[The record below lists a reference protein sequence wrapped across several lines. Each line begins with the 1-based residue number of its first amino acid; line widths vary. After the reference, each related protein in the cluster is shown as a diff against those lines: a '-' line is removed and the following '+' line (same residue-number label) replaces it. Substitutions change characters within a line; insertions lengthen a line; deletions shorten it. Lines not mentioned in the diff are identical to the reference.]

1 MAPPRVIADSDD
13 SDDGFDLGDDSP
25 MKPPTPKIPSGDR
38 SSDSASVATGSTDP
52 KFFQAIYAEQQRA
65 AANEA
70 LSNHDRSSTSDK
82 PSSLTA
88 PAKPL
93 AKKDPTTTTTTS
105 SSLPSI
111 PDPEMG
117 SHRAKKAEKTKVV
130 VDLTQVI
137 TPGRS
142 NNATPKD
149 MWDVPSS
156 PASDQAASVVPI
168 SSKSRTPCSNK
179 KRKRGD
185 QMEATSPLDTEMP
198 SQGSTQPFDAT
209 PATRTNANPVH
220 ETKRWRLGNPESSLP
235 PEDDVDM
242 VVPLDVADV
251 PSFRDLVS
259 GQKPISLCIEPPQTL
274 SASQRQEYEYRSVDP
289 SQEDQA
295 PVPTQ
300 PFSALQATTRSSG
313 ATTIAY
319 STPSQTRVVG
329 PPPATFADHT
339 TLDTVPERTQETS
352 KVALDPEATV
362 EIPSSPDII
371 SAAPARRKR
380 GRDDDK
386 ACKTVETYQANSS
399 RDSDGIEFHRETYR
413 PRTGRKGVGDS
424 CWQDQTEHAEETN
437 VPVLDMGA
445 DAQSPTEE
453 PALVSPPKAKKRGRP
468 RKSEA
473 AAVASTVAV
482 EGPDPLQV
490 TESDDV
496 DDVAKEPA
504 GGVESRAAE
513 AATPQTKKKR
523 GRPRKADKSAM
534 ASGEQVADEESPA
547 EVVSSHTSKHVDA
560 ETDGTPTKGTQA
572 RESVKRGR
580 GKKGEAK
587 PGSTTV
593 GVAGTSATTDGS
605 KVRGEDLV
613 LQPVT
618 PDVEG
623 KSGSGGPDPPSAATE
638 QKAAANCT
646 LVGKGESKTEV
657 LGKADGKKS
666 SMTPASS
673 AGKPLYRVGLS
684 KKSRIAPLLK
694 SLRK

>member
-70 LSNHDRSSTSDK
+70 LSNHVRSSTSDN
-82 PSSLTA
+82 PSSLAA
-88 PAKPL
+88 PAKPQ
-93 AKKDPTTTTTTS
+93 AKKDSTTTTTTTTS

-111 PDPEMG
+111 PDPVMG
-117 SHRAKKAEKTKVV
+117 SHRAKKAEKIRVV

-142 NNATPKD
+142 NNATPRD

-156 PASDQAASVVPI
+156 PVSDQAAPVFPI
-168 SSKSRTPCSNK
+168 SSKTRTPCSNK

-185 QMEATSPLDTEMP
+185 KMEATSPLATGIP

-209 PATRTNANPVH
+209 PATRTNAGSVH
-220 ETKRWRLGNPESSLP
+220 ETKRWRLVNPESSLSS
-235 PEDDVDM
+235 EDDVDM
-242 VVPLDVADV
+242 VVPLDVAAV

-274 SASQRQEYEYRSVDP
+274 SASQRQEYKYHSVDP

-300 PFSALQATTRSSG
+300 PFSALPATARSSG

-329 PPPATFADHT
+329 RPLATFADHT

-362 EIPSSPDII
+362 EILSSPDII

-386 ACKTVETYQANSS
+386 VYKTVETHQANASW
-399 RDSDGIEFHRETYR
+399 DSNGTGFHCKMYR
-413 PRTGRKGVGDS
+413 PRTSRKGAGDG
-424 CWQDQTEHAEETN
+424 CWQDQTEHREETN
-437 VPVLDMGA
+437 VTAPDMGA
-445 DAQSPTEE
+445 AAQSPTGES
-453 PALVSPPKAKKRGRP
+453 ALASPPKSKKRGHP
-468 RKSEA
+468 RKSEV
-473 AAVASTVAV
+473 AAVASTVAIEAPV
-482 EGPDPLQV
+482 PPQAA
-490 TESDDV
+490 ES
-496 DDVAKEPA
+496 DDVAKESA
-504 GGVESRAAE
+504 GVETGAAG
-513 AATPQTKKKR
+513 AAIPQTKKKR
-523 GRPRKADKSAM
+523 GRPRKADKSAI
-534 ASGEQVADEESPA
+534 ASGRQGADEQSPA
-547 EVVSSHTSKHVDA
+547 EVESSHTSKHMDA
-560 ETDGTPTKGTQA
+560 EMDETPTKGIQA
-572 RESVKRGR
+572 REPVKRDR
-580 GKKGEAK
+580 GKKGDQK
-587 PGSTTV
+587 PGSTTA
-593 GVAGTSATTDGS
+593 GVAGTSPTTDGS
-605 KVRGEDLV
+605 QVRGEDRV

-618 PDVEG
+618 PNVDS
-623 KSGSGGPDPPSAATE
+623 KSGSGGPDPQSAATE
-638 QKAAANCT
+638 QKAAANCA
-646 LVGKGESKTEV
+646 LVGKGESKTEEV

-666 SMTPASS
+666 SMAPASS
-673 AGKPLYRVGLS
+673 AGKPIYRVGLS

>member
-65 AANEA
+65 AVDEA
-70 LSNHDRSSTSDK
+70 LSNHVRSSTSDN
-82 PSSLTA
+82 PSSLAA
-88 PAKPL
+88 PAKPQ
-93 AKKDPTTTTTTS
+93 AKKDSTTTTTTTS
-105 SSLPSI
+105 SSSLPTI
-111 PDPEMG
+111 PDPVMG
-117 SHRAKKAEKTKVV
+117 SHRAKKAEKTRVV

-142 NNATPKD
+142 NNATPRD

-156 PASDQAASVVPI
+156 PASDQAAPVFPI
-168 SSKSRTPCSNK
+168 SSKARTPCSNK

-185 QMEATSPLDTEMP
+185 KMEATSPLATGIP

-209 PATRTNANPVH
+209 PATRTNAVSVH
-220 ETKRWRLGNPESSLP
+220 EAKRWRLGNPESSLP
-235 PEDDVDM
+235 AEDDVDM

-274 SASQRQEYEYRSVDP
+274 SASQRQEYKYHSVDP

-300 PFSALQATTRSSG
+300 PFSALPATARSSG

-329 PPPATFADHT
+329 RPLTTFADHT

-362 EIPSSPDII
+362 EILSSPDII

-386 ACKTVETYQANSS
+386 AYKKVETHQANASW
-399 RDSDGIEFHRETYR
+399 DSDGTGFHCKTFR
-413 PRTGRKGVGDS
+413 PRTSRKVAGDG
-424 CWQDQTEHAEETN
+424 CWQDQTEHREETN
-437 VPVLDMGA
+437 VPAPDMGA
-445 DAQSPTEE
+445 AAQTPTGES
-453 PALVSPPKAKKRGRP
+453 ALASLPKAKRRGRP
-468 RKSEA
+468 RKSEV
-473 AAVASTVAV
+473 AAVASTVAI
-482 EGPDPLQV
+482 EAPAPPQA

-496 DDVAKEPA
+496 AKESA
-504 GGVESRAAE
+504 GVEAGAAG

-534 ASGEQVADEESPA
+534 ASGRQGADEQSPA
-547 EVVSSHTSKHVDA
+547 EVEGSHTSKHMDVEMD
-560 ETDGTPTKGTQA
+560 ETPTKGIQA
-572 RESVKRGR
+572 REPVKRGR
-580 GKKGEAK
+580 GKKGDQK
-587 PGSTTV
+587 PGLTTT
-593 GVAGTSATTDGS
+593 GVAGTSPTTDGS
-605 KVRGEDLV
+605 QVRGEDLV

-618 PDVEG
+618 PNVDS
-623 KSGSGGPDPPSAATE
+623 KSGSGGPDPQSAATE
-638 QKAAANCT
+638 QKAAANCA
-646 LVGKGESKTEV
+646 LVGKGESKTEEV

-666 SMTPASS
+666 SMAPASS
-673 AGKPLYRVGLS
+673 AGKPIYRVGLS